1 MERRRTWQ
9 EIQLDHTLTGHWVAL
24 DECTCDPESGRPVA
38 GVVVDADE
46 NLVAL
51 CRRLQ
56 ESPGMKCAIH
66 YCDEAESVPPSS
78 RRRYA
83 SPVLAS
89 GRRMI
94 GSA

>member
-1 MERRRTWQ
+1 MEHRRTWQ
-9 EIQLDHTLTGHWVAL
+9 EIQLDQALAGRWVAL
-24 DECTCDPESGRPVA
+24 DECSCDPDTGRPVA

-56 ESPGMKCAIH
+56 ESPGLKCAIH
-66 YCDEAESVPPSS
+66 FCDEAESAPPST

-83 SPVLAS
+83 APMLGS
-89 GRRMI
+89 GRRLV